1 MKNIFFV
8 VVLILTSFSVTAQT
22 KDVEIEKEKSK
33 VTLSDFKLMIHF
45 KDLADLKEFRT
56 EVLEDMKI
64 LNRVNLESPFSF
76 GFTLGEA
83 IETEAGKEAQYA
95 IKVEIKEVDNK
106 EALLKEINDAMDGV
120 VELYELQNKIKR

>member
-1 MKNIFFV
+1 
-8 VVLILTSFSVTAQT
+8 
-22 KDVEIEKEKSK
+22 
-33 VTLSDFKLMIHF
+33 MIHF

-56 EVLEDMKI
+56 EVLADMKI

-83 IETEAGKEAQYA
+83 IETEAGKEAH
-95 IKVEIKEVDNK
+95 
-106 EALLKEINDAMDGV
+106 NDAMDGV